1 VSSNRCGRAAG
12 EIPLCFIAQPLGQ
25 ALGGS
30 VVAKV
35 DHPNGFA
42 DWKGVD
48 KLRRYVAK
56 IGGCSTARLE

>member
-1 VSSNRCGRAAG
+1 
-12 EIPLCFIAQPLGQ
+12 
-25 ALGGS
+25 

-42 DWKGVD
+42 DGKGVD